1 MLNIP
6 LVQDVAALRVVG
18 TDKYIDG
25 WIDRKVVSPFPPE
38 VNGSTARG
46 DVAGTP
52 VAEDFRH
59 SNTEHLQAGRAT
71 LLIQPTRSAERH
83 VGFHAPVAHPGWSEH
98 N

>member
-6 LVQDVAALRVVG
+6 LIQDVAALRLVG

-25 WIDRKVVSPFPPE
+25 WIDRKVLNPFPTE

-46 DVAGTP
+46 NVAGAP

-59 SNTEHLQAGRAT
+59 SNTEHLQAGPPT
-71 LLIQPTRSAERH
+71 LPIPPPHPLSHPPRLIHQPPTPARPH
-83 VGFHAPVAHPGWSEH
+83 HI
-98 N
+98 